1 MFTRITAAIVSVE
14 RIVSTRAL
22 RSCKIMRYFAVGRN
36 GDDQRERER
45 DLELEIMTKPGVEI
59 KRVAKK

>member
-1 MFTRITAAIVSVE
+1 MI
-14 RIVSTRAL
+14 
-22 RSCKIMRYFAVGRN
+22 
-36 GDDQRERER
+36 RERER

>member
-1 MFTRITAAIVSVE
+1 MAMI
-14 RIVSTRAL
+14 
-22 RSCKIMRYFAVGRN
+22 
-36 GDDQRERER
+36 RERER